1 VTLHHAGDWYR
12 TFAQLAGVL
21 EEAIFDERAKA
32 ASLPPLD
39 SLDVWPMLSGANAT
53 SPRIE
58 IPLSTLPGLN
68 GGWGGLALPERDEP
82 GSFRDPNYFSGG
94 EGLIVGEWKIVT
106 GWQPIGPFGSG
117 NSPSCNNKTAMKND
131 GVGWGKEGG
140 TPPRTGGKW
149 DVYNDA
155 TCQHDKSN
163 RFSHIS
169 KITSLAACETA
180 CAAQPQ
186 CKQFEFATEGQ
197 WCELFNTSTAPHQSN
212 GGKFACGCLGKCPV
226 SATGWGRYG
235 VNCDCG
241 GGCLF
246 HLPSV
251 RQPLPLPRP
260 RHSFGSYCLPQ
271 QTPLV
276 VAY

>member
-1 VTLHHAGDWYR
+1 MMVWCAVAHYVGDWYR
-12 TFAQLAGVL
+12 TFAQLAGVP
-21 EEAIFDERAKA
+21 EEAIFDQRAKA

-53 SPRIE
+53 SPRVE

-68 GGWGGLALPERDEP
+68 GGWNGLGLPEHDEP

-117 NSPSCNNKTAMKND
+117 HTPSCNNNTAMQND

-140 TPPRTGGKW
+140 NPPGTP
-149 DVYNDA
+149 A
-155 TCQHDKSN
+155 
-163 RFSHIS
+163 
-169 KITSLAACETA
+169 
-180 CAAQPQ
+180 
-186 CKQFEFATEGQ
+186 
-197 WCELFNTSTAPHQSN
+197 
-212 GGKFACGCLGKCPV
+212 
-226 SATGWGRYG
+226 SAKGWGRYG

-241 GGCLF
+241 AGCLF

-251 RQPLPLPRP
+251 RLPLSLPRP
-260 RHSFGSYCLPQ
+260 RGLGLAGSRHGPFRQLLFFAA
-271 QTPLV
+271 TNKHALLV
-276 VAY
+276 AC

>member
-1 VTLHHAGDWYR
+1 MPLHRVGDWYR
-12 TFAQLAGVL
+12 TFAQLAGVP
-21 EEAIFDERAKA
+21 EEAIFDQRAKA

-68 GGWGGLALPERDEP
+68 GGWNGLALPERDEP

-117 NSPSCNNKTAMKND
+117 NSPSCSNKTAMQND

-140 TPPRTGGKW
+140 TPPGTGGKG
-149 DVYNDA
+149 
-155 TCQHDKSN
+155 
-163 RFSHIS
+163 R
-169 KITSLAACETA
+169 
-180 CAAQPQ
+180 
-186 CKQFEFATEGQ
+186 
-197 WCELFNTSTAPHQSN
+197 
-212 GGKFACGCLGKCPV
+212 
-226 SATGWGRYG
+226 GRYG

-241 GGCLF
+241 DGCLF

-251 RQPLPLPRP
+251 RQPLPWPR
-260 RHSFGSYCLPQ
+260 RLGLAGSRQGTLLALIVCRN
-271 QTPLV
+271 THALV

>member
-1 VTLHHAGDWYR
+1 MPLHHVGDWYR
-12 TFAQLAGVL
+12 TFAQLAGVP
-21 EEAIFDERAKA
+21 EEAIFDQRAKA

-68 GGWGGLALPERDEP
+68 GGWNGLALPERDEP

-117 NSPSCNNKTAMKND
+117 NSPSCSNKTAMQND

-140 TPPRTGGKW
+140 TPPGTGGKG
-149 DVYNDA
+149 
-155 TCQHDKSN
+155 
-163 RFSHIS
+163 R
-169 KITSLAACETA
+169 
-180 CAAQPQ
+180 
-186 CKQFEFATEGQ
+186 
-197 WCELFNTSTAPHQSN
+197 
-212 GGKFACGCLGKCPV
+212 
-226 SATGWGRYG
+226 GRYG

-241 GGCLF
+241 DGCLF

-251 RQPLPLPRP
+251 RQPLPWPRAPWCGWVPP

-271 QTPLV
+271 HTRPGRCVLND
-276 VAY
+276 VAFACRIRTR